1 NLRHPLHSL
10 KAHAIARRQD
20 RDDVLFEINDHGFK
34 LAVVHLTWRQV
45 TETNPKW
52 PATALF
58 ASWSQWIE
66 SMKRDH
72 EEWSLQ
78 GLGERQRCRALA
90 LLAAGL
96 GFRPRRAG
104 ARCVAADFPSA
115 CRKSPIE
122 RTRGLQLRALGGEGA
137 GESGVLGPESGLNEG
152 QTEDVALGVTAA

>member
-1 NLRHPLHSL
+1 VSDQRPSDFLEPWFVPGAEAELARELGLNLRHPLHSL

-34 LAVVHLTWRQV
+34 LAVVHLTWRQG

-58 ASWSQWIE
+58 ASWYQWIE

-78 GLGERQRCRALA
+78 GLG
-90 LLAAGL
+90 
-96 GFRPRRAG
+96 
-104 ARCVAADFPSA
+104 
-115 CRKSPIE
+115 
-122 RTRGLQLRALGGEGA
+122 
-137 GESGVLGPESGLNEG
+137 
-152 QTEDVALGVTAA
+152 

>member
-1 NLRHPLHSL
+1 ASAANACVRSRCAPSRSSSAPSRRKPWSSGSVRPSLQSRKVSDQRPSDFLEPWFVPGADNLAAMEAELALNLPHPLHSL

-72 EEWSLQ
+72 EEWS
-78 GLGERQRCRALA
+78 
-90 LLAAGL
+90 
-96 GFRPRRAG
+96 
-104 ARCVAADFPSA
+104 
-115 CRKSPIE
+115 
-122 RTRGLQLRALGGEGA
+122 
-137 GESGVLGPESGLNEG
+137 
-152 QTEDVALGVTAA
+152 